1 MNMNT
6 PATVEIRT
14 DHIRLCDL
22 LKLAGLADSGAQGK
36 QLVAQGLVSVDG
48 VLENRKTAKIRQG
61 QKVMLSVGDVQTTLL
76 VARQSPA

>member
-1 MNMNT
+1 MTMST
-6 PATVEIRT
+6 PVTVEIRT

-48 VLENRKTAKIRQG
+48 VLESRKTAKIRQD
-61 QKVMLSVGDVQTTLL
+61 QKVVLTAGDVQTTLL
-76 VARQSPA
+76 VTRQNQE

>member
-1 MNMNT
+1 MTMNT
-6 PATVEIRT
+6 PVTVEIRT

-48 VLENRKTAKIRQG
+48 VLENRKTAKIRQD
-61 QKVMLSVGDVQTTLL
+61 QKVVLTAGDVQTTLL
-76 VARQSPA
+76 VARQNQE